1 MAQYIDGKW
10 VNNFADDILLNTKIR
25 EAYTNGTLREMVGM
39 MHYKGTVD
47 TADDLPT
54 TGNNTGDVYNVSD
67 TGKNYAWDGTSWDEL
82 SGIMTVDT
90 ATTETA
96 GIVKISD
103 STTGDSST
111 SALVRL
117 NSDSQLVVPRATT
130 SAYGA
135 VKLATSTTIT
145 SGGALGFNS
154 AGQAYIPQASSSSF
168 GAVKLGTDDEVS
180 GGAAVGKNSSNQLS
194 VPVATESAAG
204 AVTLTTSIDDEGSA
218 AVLSA
223 AALKTVLA
231 DYALGAD
238 YATLA
243 ALNEHIEDET
253 NPHNTTY
260 GRVIR
265 AMPAYQALSTSWTG
279 GQVTV
284 SGSWIE
290 SIYPE
295 YRDWS
300 YTGTQTGAELSVFVG
315 TNTANKE
322 VVALYSYLDS
332 TRYGIDVS
340 PDGVEIVGTP
350 LTVMDA
356 TSDDHAVNLGQL
368 NSAIS
373 ALDES
378 ITVISTTVASNS
390 TAVTESAENIATLEA
405 TVTTLETTAGN
416 ISAAVESLSTA
427 VENLST
433 TETSGL
439 TNNAT
444 GTDSIALG
452 TDSEASSN
460 YSAAYGYGSIAE
472 GDYSSALGNEIFC
485 TEPTTAK
492 IGVRLDPETLDG
504 DSVVCGVRAYG
515 GNPYF
520 FVGIQRHRTY
530 RNSDNTI
537 LYPNIES
544 GYCIPVSSLAS
555 LFPNAYEIDCNGT
568 VTITSTEDAT
578 E

>member
-82 SGIMTVDT
+82 SGIMTIDT

-168 GAVKLGTDDEVS
+168 GAVKLGTANEVS

-218 AVLSA
+218 AVLNA

-356 TSDDHAVNLGQL
+356 TGDDHAVNLGQL

-373 ALDES
+373 TLDES
-378 ITVISTTVASNS
+378 IAAISTTVESNS
-390 TAVTESAENIATLEA
+390 TAVTESAEDIAALET
-405 TVTTLETTAGN
+405 TVTTLETT
-416 ISAAVESLSTA
+416 VENLSTT

-452 TDSEASSN
+452 TSSEASTN
-460 YSAAYGYGSIAE
+460 YSAAYGYKSVVEDSAT
-472 GDYSSALGNEIFC
+472 YSSALGNEVYCI
-485 TEPTTAK
+485 EAATAK
-492 IGVRLDPETLDG
+492 IGVRAEPETLDG
-504 DSVVCGVRAYG
+504 PNVVCGVRAVNG
-515 GNPYF
+515 TPYF
-520 FVGIQRHRTY
+520 FVGTQICHDYVGQENGVYT
-530 RNSDNTI
+530 SV
-537 LYPNIES
+537 PVES
-544 GYCIPVSSLAS
+544 GYCIPVDSLADI
-555 LFPNAYEIDCNGT
+555 FPNTYTVSHAGEIT
-568 VTITSTEDAT
+568 VS
-578 E
+578 